1 MIIIIGKTIFLQDIR
16 KLNKKIMKNFSK
28 LLLILLVT
36 IGYTI
41 MHAQDNNNP
50 WQFTFGVHAVDLDA
64 DEDTQFG
71 EYFAVDENWNISP
84 SVSMFTLSKYLGDDI
99 SLGLSGSI
107 NSISNFAD
115 GAEFINDVKYFASDL
130 MLKYSLG
137 EVLNTQKIEPFVGIG
152 LGKTWMDSQFW
163 MTSNASI
170 GMNYWFSDVWGL
182 SAQVD
187 YKLNLSENGRGNTEL
202 AMGPDGLYPIIDE
215 GGSMRYSL
223 GFSVKFGG
231 KDTDGDGVYDKH
243 DACPEVP
250 GLEEFNGCPDSD
262 GDGIKDSEDTCP
274 LLAGSLEFE
283 GCPDSDGDG
292 ISDNKDAC
300 PNKAGLASL
309 DGCPDSDGD
318 KIADSNDKC
327 PNVAGP
333 KENGGCPWPDSD
345 GDSVLDKDDDCP
357 SEAGTVANNGCPEIY
372 PSDEALAQLV
382 EYSRT
387 INFAFDSAKFTDG
400 TPPVLDAIVEILVAY
415 PKANFSVEGH
425 CDSKGS
431 TKVNQK
437 ISDKRSKA
445 VVDYLTNSGIA
456 ASRLTAKGFGE
467 SMPIDNNG
475 TKAGRANNRR
485 VEIILVK

>member
-1 MIIIIGKTIFLQDIR
+1 M
-16 KLNKKIMKNFSK
+16 KKFSK
-28 LLLILLVT
+28 LLLVLLIT
-36 IGYTI
+36 ISYTNI
-41 MHAQDNNNP
+41 QSQDNNNP
-50 WQFTFGVHAVDLDA
+50 WQFSFGLNAVDLDA
-64 DEDTQFG
+64 DENTQFD
-71 EYFAVDENWNISP
+71 EYFAVNENWNISDGM
-84 SVSMFTLSKYLGDDI
+84 SMFTLSKYLGDNI
-99 SLGLSGSI
+99 SLGLSGSV
-107 NSISNFAD
+107 NQISNFAD

-130 MLKYSLG
+130 MLKYSLA
-137 EVLNTQKIEPFVGIG
+137 EALNMKKMEPFVGVG

-170 GMNYWFSDVWGL
+170 GMNYWFNDVWGL
-182 SAQVD
+182 TAQVD
-187 YKLNLSENGRGNTEL
+187 YKLNLSENGRGNTPL
-202 AMGPDGLYPIIDE
+202 AISPGTTGELYPIIDE
-215 GGSMRYSL
+215 GGSMRYSV

-231 KDTDGDGVYDKH
+231 IDTDGDGVYDKH
-243 DACPEVP
+243 DACPDVA

-274 LLAGSLEFE
+274 LLAGSLEFD

-318 KIADSNDKC
+318 KITDSRDKC

-431 TKVNQK
+431 IKVNQK
-437 ISDKRSKA
+437 ISDKRSNA
-445 VVDYLTNSGIA
+445 VVEYLTNSGIA
-456 ASRLTAKGFGE
+456 NSRLTAKGFGE
-467 SMPIDNNG
+467 SMPIDTNN
-475 TKAGRANNRR
+475 TMAGRANNRR
-485 VEIILVK
+485 VEILLVK

>member
-1 MIIIIGKTIFLQDIR
+1 M
-16 KLNKKIMKNFSK
+16 KKFSK
-28 LLLILLVT
+28 LLLVLLIT
-36 IGYTI
+36 ISYTNI
-41 MHAQDNNNP
+41 QSQDNNNP
-50 WQFTFGVHAVDLDA
+50 WQFSFGLNAVDLDA
-64 DEDTQFG
+64 DENTQFD
-71 EYFAVDENWNISP
+71 EYFAVNENWNISDGM
-84 SVSMFTLSKYLGDDI
+84 SMFTLSKYLGDNI
-99 SLGLSGSI
+99 SLGLSGSV
-107 NSISNFAD
+107 NQISNFAD

-130 MLKYSLG
+130 MLKYSLA
-137 EVLNTQKIEPFVGIG
+137 EALNMKKMEPFVGVG

-170 GMNYWFSDVWGL
+170 GMNYWFNDVWGL
-182 SAQVD
+182 TAQVD
-187 YKLNLSENGRGNTEL
+187 YKLNLSENGRGNTPL
-202 AMGPDGLYPIIDE
+202 AISPGTTGELYPIIDE
-215 GGSMRYSL
+215 GGSMRYSV

-231 KDTDGDGVYDKH
+231 IDT
-243 DACPEVP
+243 
-250 GLEEFNGCPDSD
+250 D

-274 LLAGSLEFE
+274 LLAGSLEFD

-318 KIADSNDKC
+318 KITDSRDKC

-437 ISDKRSKA
+437 ISDKRSNA
-445 VVDYLTNSGIA
+445 VVEYLTNSGIA
-456 ASRLTAKGFGE
+456 TSRLTAKGFGE
-467 SMPIDNNG
+467 SMPIDTNN
-475 TKAGRANNRR
+475 TMAGRANNRR
-485 VEIILVK
+485 VEILLVK

>member
-1 MIIIIGKTIFLQDIR
+1 
-16 KLNKKIMKNFSK
+16 MKNFSK

-36 IGYTI
+36 IGYVN
-41 MHAQDNNNP
+41 MYSQDENNP
-50 WQFTFGVHAVDLDA
+50 WQFTFGINAVDLASDT
-64 DEDTQFG
+64 DTQFG
-71 EYFAVDENWNISP
+71 EFFDVDPNWN
-84 SVSMFTLSKYLGDDI
+84 VSSGLSTFTLSKYLGDNL
-99 SLGLSGSI
+99 SLGFNGSL
-107 NSISNFAD
+107 NKISKYAASFSS
-115 GAEFINDVKYFASDL
+115 INDVTYFAFDG
-130 MLKYSLG
+130 MLKYSLND
-137 EVLNTQKIEPFVGIG
+137 VLNWGKLEPYVGVG
-152 LGKTWMDSQFW
+152 LGNTWMDSESW
-163 MTSNASI
+163 MTTNGSL

-182 SAQVD
+182 TAQVD
-187 YKLNLSENGRGNTEL
+187 YKQNMGVSGRGNSVML
-202 AMGPDGLYPIIDE
+202 DD
-215 GGSMRYSL
+215 GGSMRYSV

-243 DACPEVP
+243 DACPDVA

-262 GDGIKDSEDTCP
+262 GDGITDSEDTCP

-300 PNKAGLASL
+300 PNKAGLASF

-318 KIADSNDKC
+318 KITDSKDRC

-437 ISDKRSKA
+437 ISDKRSNA
-445 VVDYLTNSGIA
+445 VVEYLTNSGIA
-456 ASRLTAKGFGE
+456 NSRLTAKGFGE
-467 SMPIDNNG
+467 SMPIDTNN
-475 TKAGRANNRR
+475 TMAGRANNRR
-485 VEIILVK
+485 VEILLVK

>member
-1 MIIIIGKTIFLQDIR
+1 
-16 KLNKKIMKNFSK
+16 MKNFSK

-36 IGYTI
+36 IGYVN
-41 MHAQDNNNP
+41 MYSQDENNP
-50 WQFTFGVHAVDLDA
+50 WQFTFGINAVDLAA
-64 DEDTQFG
+64 DTDTQFG
-71 EYFAVDENWNISP
+71 EFFDVDPNWN
-84 SVSMFTLSKYLGDDI
+84 VSSGLSTFTLSKYLGDNL
-99 SLGLSGSI
+99 SLGFNGSL
-107 NSISNFAD
+107 NKISKYAASFSS
-115 GAEFINDVKYFASDL
+115 INDVTYFAFDG
-130 MLKYSLG
+130 MLKYSLND
-137 EVLNTQKIEPFVGIG
+137 VLNWGKLEPYVGVG
-152 LGKTWMDSQFW
+152 LGNTWMDSESW
-163 MTSNASI
+163 MTTNGSL

-182 SAQVD
+182 TAQVD
-187 YKLNLSENGRGNTEL
+187 YKQNMGVSGRGNSVML
-202 AMGPDGLYPIIDE
+202 DD
-215 GGSMRYSL
+215 GGSMRYSV

-243 DACPEVP
+243 DACPDVA

-262 GDGIKDSEDTCP
+262 GDGITDSEDTCP

-318 KIADSNDKC
+318 KITDSRDRC

-437 ISDKRSKA
+437 ISDKRAAA
-445 VVDYLTNSGIA
+445 VVDYLIKSSIA
-456 ASRLTAKGFGE
+456 ASRLTATGFGE
-467 SMPIDNNG
+467 SKPIDTNN
-475 TKAGRANNRR
+475 TMAGRANNRR
-485 VEIILVK
+485 VEILLVK